1 MNQIKSEKA
10 FADKPEI
17 VKSLLDEII
26 EETTLQMAEKAKA
39 AEKAR
44 QGGLFGVGALDAEQ
58 QAYPVTSP
66 CPATF
71 GAAQPQISYPVTY
84 PCPATFGALQAA

>member
-1 MNQIKSEKA
+1 MNQIDSEKA

-26 EETTLQMAEKAKA
+26 EETTLQMAEKEKA
-39 AEKAR
+39 AQKAT
-44 QGGLFGVGALDAEQ
+44 QY
-58 QAYPVTSP
+58 YPVTSP

-71 GAAQPQISYPVTY
+71 GAARPPISYPVTY
-84 PCPATFGALQAA
+84 PCPATFGALKAA